1 MYKIYINDLPFF
13 IANPENFEKNSDL
26 VFVSDLAST
35 EPQALRAM
43 INLLKDKEVK
53 GVFIS
58 TDNPEEMFEVF
69 AKEFH
74 IIEAA
79 GGIVKNEKD
88 ETLFIKRLG
97 KWDLPKGKIEKGE
110 EIKEAA
116 IREVEE
122 ECGVRGLKITSE
134 AKMSYHTYPYK
145 GQTALKI
152 TYWFTMECQ
161 DQDLVPQTEEDI
173 TAAVWLSP
181 KEFPEVLKNTYPNI
195 EDLMAT
201 FKN

>member
-58 TDNPEEMFEVF
+58 TDSPEEMFEVF
-69 AKEFH
+69 SKEFH
-74 IIEAA
+74 LVEAA
-79 GGIVKNEKD
+79 GGIVTNEKG

-122 ECGVRGLKITSE
+122 ECGVSGLKITSE

-181 KEFPEVLKNTYPNI
+181 KDFPDVLKNTYPNI